1 MKSIDIV
8 FPKNNEE
15 AFIKTAKALGT
26 KELIF
31 LYPFTTYQQK
41 TFQEKDITIKTGI
54 LALPKQVRYSQ
65 KKAEIVVVKA
75 AGETDLHTLEHFP
88 PTIMYG
94 FEFSERK
101 DFMHHRNSGMNHMHA
116 AMMAEKNVTYV
127 FPVSQVVNAEEK
139 LKGEIVGRLRQNMEL
154 AKKYKVKVI
163 LASFATEPTDMR
175 NGKDVWCLVD

>member
-15 AFIKTAKALGT
+15 AFIKIALELGT

-31 LYPFTTYQQK
+31 LYPFVEYKSKQWN
-41 TFQEKDITIKTGI
+41 EKGLTIKTGI
-54 LALPKQVRYSQ
+54 LALPKQVRDAQ

-88 PTIMYG
+88 SAIMYG

-116 AMMAEKNVTYV
+116 AMMAEKNVIYG
-127 FPVSQVVNAEEK
+127 FPVAALVHAEEK
-139 LKGEIVGRLRQNMEL
+139 LKGEIVGRLRQNIAL
-154 AKKYKVKVI
+154 AQKYKVKVV
-163 LASFATEPTDMR
+163 LASFASDPMDMR
-175 NGKDVWCLVD
+175 NGKDVWCLV

>member
-31 LYPFTTYQQK
+31 LYSFTDYKQNS
-41 TFQEKDITIKTGI
+41 FQEKDISIKTGI
-54 LALPKQVRYSQ
+54 LALPKQVRDAQ
-65 KKAEIVVVKA
+65 KKAAIVVVKA

-116 AMMAEKNVTYV
+116 AMMAEKNVIYG
-127 FPVSQVVNAEEK
+127 FPVAALVNAEEK
-139 LKGEIVGRLRQNMEL
+139 LKGEIVGRVRQNIAL
-154 AKKYKVKVI
+154 AKKYKVKVV
-163 LASFATEPTDMR
+163 LASFAADPLDMR
-175 NGKDVWCLVD
+175 NGKDVWCLV

>member
-8 FPKNNEE
+8 FPNKNEE
-15 AFIKTAKALGT
+15 AFIKTALALGT

-31 LYPFTTYQQK
+31 LYSLTDYKPKQWN
-41 TFQEKDITIKTGI
+41 EKGITIKTGI
-54 LALPKQVRYSQ
+54 LTLPKQVRDAQ

-88 PTIMYG
+88 PTMMYG

-116 AMMAEKNVTYV
+116 AMMAEKNVIYG
-127 FPVSQVVNAEEK
+127 FPVAALINAEEK
-139 LKGEIVGRLRQNMEL
+139 LKGEIVGRLRQNLEL
-154 AKKYKVKVI
+154 AKKYKVKVV
-163 LASFATEPTDMR
+163 LASFATDPIDMR
-175 NGKDVWCLVD
+175 NGKDVWCLV

>member
-15 AFIKTAKALGT
+15 AFIKTAKALGI

-31 LYPFTTYQQK
+31 LYPTYQPK
-41 TFQEKDITIKTGI
+41 TFQEKGIAIKIGI
-54 LALPKQVRYSQ
+54 LALPKLVRDAQ
-65 KKAEIVVVKA
+65 AEIVVVKA
-75 AGETDLHTLEHFP
+75 SGETDLHTLEHFP

-116 AMMAEKNVTYV
+116 AMMAEKNVTYA
-127 FPVSQVVNAEEK
+127 FPVAQVIHADERR
-139 LKGEIVGRLRQNMEL
+139 KGEIVGRLRQNIAL

>member
-15 AFIKTAKALGT
+15 AFIKTALALGT

-31 LYPFTTYQQK
+31 LYPFSTYQQK
-41 TFQEKDITIKTGI
+41 EWNEKGLTIKTGI
-54 LALPKQVRYSQ
+54 LALPKQVRDAR
-65 KKAEIVVVKA
+65 KKAAIVVVKA

-88 PTIMYG
+88 PAIMYG

-116 AMMAEKNVTYV
+116 AMMAEKNVMYG
-127 FPVSQVVNAEEK
+127 FPVAALVNAEEK
-139 LKGEIVGRLRQNMEL
+139 FKGEIVGRLRQNIAL
-154 AKKYKVKVI
+154 TQKYKVKVV
-163 LASFATEPTDMR
+163 LASFATDPMDMR
-175 NGKDVWCLVD
+175 NGKDVWCLV